1 MEIEITNLKI
11 IFKEIS
17 YKNIN
22 NGNLQNRDWTGV
34 SYSKISKEAYMQAAR
49 RVFCNKTEDE
59 MQNTYQLLQQS
70 MVDLG
75 TGKSSV
81 FNAVM
86 TLADKLL
93 IYDGEEI
100 RCKIDELLRWRE
112 VSFRLGQD
120 LLTCAFLAAEDLRY
134 GITTEFFAW
143 QPIIRSD
150 DNRLY
155 NILDRGMAENHF
167 HLAGST
173 KVFELNWIC
182 LMNLIEGR
190 WHDFRKID
198 RGMQLYTVDRLDTEV
213 KNEDL
218 YTVCQRAAILRCYL
232 FCVLKENG
240 CLKKKAEKILVH
252 AKTSISVNA
261 SVSEIQ
267 DLVNLCKNKYGAK
280 IINQGALD
288 YALEKDMIDLNDNT
302 CRLMAGER
310 RFLYEC
316 YKAAKTNLFNDY
328 QKNCFY
334 KYLMLRVFFRGEM
347 IQINEKRFFEF

>member
-17 YKNIN
+17 YRNIN
-22 NGNLQNRDWTGV
+22 DGNLKDRDRTGV
-34 SYSKISKEAYMQAAR
+34 SHSKIGKEIYMQAAR
-49 RVFCNKTEDE
+49 RAFCNKTEDE

-70 MVDLG
+70 MVDSR

-112 VSFRLGQD
+112 VSFQLGQD

-134 GITTEFFAW
+134 GITTKFFAW

-150 DNRLY
+150 DDRLY

-173 KVFELNWIC
+173 KIFELNWIC

-190 WHDFRKID
+190 LHDFRKIS
-198 RGMQLYTVDRLDTEV
+198 RGMQTYTVDRLDTEA

-232 FCVLKENG
+232 FCVLKENEY
-240 CLKKKAEKILVH
+240 LKSLLAEHGIH
-252 AKTSISVNA
+252 I
-261 SVSEIQ
+261 E
-267 DLVNLCKNKYGAK
+267 
-280 IINQGALD
+280 
-288 YALEKDMIDLNDNT
+288 
-302 CRLMAGER
+302 
-310 RFLYEC
+310 
-316 YKAAKTNLFNDY
+316 
-328 QKNCFY
+328 
-334 KYLMLRVFFRGEM
+334 
-347 IQINEKRFFEF
+347 